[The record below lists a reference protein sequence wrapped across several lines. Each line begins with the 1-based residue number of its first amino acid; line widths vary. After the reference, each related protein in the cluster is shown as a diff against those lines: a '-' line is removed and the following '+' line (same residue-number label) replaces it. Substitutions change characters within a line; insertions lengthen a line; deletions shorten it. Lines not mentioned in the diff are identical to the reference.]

1 MHRVVVTGMGLVT
14 PLGCGID
21 INWNNLISGISGAKR
36 ISKFDV
42 SNYKCQVACEVPV
55 ESEIAGSFIAE
66 EWIDKKELKKLD
78 EFIKYSLAAGEEAFK
93 HSKLMD
99 IEDPNSFRSGCI
111 IGSGMGGLPGI
122 EETSLSFN
130 NGKKISPF
138 FITGRI
144 INMSAGYLSIK
155 YNLKGPNY
163 STVSACA
170 SSAHAIGESFRLI
183 QHGQAD
189 IMMTGGAEAT
199 ISPIGI
205 EGFTACKALSTKY
218 NENPQK
224 ASRPF
229 DNERDGFVMG
239 EGSAILI
246 LEEMDHALRRNANIL
261 AEIVGYG
268 MSSDAYHYTL
278 PEPSGDGAYR
288 AMQNALNDAKIN
300 SEKVDYINAHGTSTP
315 SGDKVEALAIE
326 RMFEDCKRGINVS
339 STKSQIGHLLGAA
352 GGVEAAYSILCLNNK
367 KMPYTLNLENAIK
380 TKNIN
385 FIREK
390 PIDFDINYVLSNSF
404 GFGGTN
410 VSLILKKFN
419 ESKLQ

>member
-1 MHRVVVTGMGLVT
+1 MKRVVVTGVGLVT
-14 PLGCGID
+14 PLGCGKD
-21 INWNNLISGISGAKR
+21 INWNNLISGVSGAKK
-36 ISKFDV
+36 ISKFDP

-55 ESEIAGSFIAE
+55 DSEMEGSFVAE

-78 EFIKYSLAAGEEAFK
+78 EFIKYSLAAGEEAFLQ
-93 HSKLMD
+93 SKLTN
-99 IEDPNSFRSGCI
+99 IEDPDAFRSGCI

-130 NGKKISPF
+130 SGKKISPF

-218 NENPQK
+218 NESPQK

-229 DNERDGFVMG
+229 DDARDGFVMG

-246 LEEMDHALRRNANIL
+246 LEELEHALRRNANIL
-261 AEIVGYG
+261 AEINGYG

-278 PEPSGDGAYR
+278 PEPTGDGALR
-288 AMQNALNDAKIN
+288 AMQNALDDAKIN
-300 SEKVDYINAHGTSTP
+300 SDKIDYINAHGTSTP
-315 SGDKVEALAIE
+315 SGDKVEAIAIE
-326 RMFEDCKRGINVS
+326 RVFENCKRKINVS

-352 GGVEAAYSILCLNNK
+352 GAVEAVYSILCLNHK
-367 KMPYTLNLENAIK
+367 KLPYTLNLESAIESK
-380 TKNIN
+380 KIN
-385 FIREK
+385 FIKDKAIEL
-390 PIDFDINYVLSNSF
+390 DTNYILSNSF

-410 VSLILKKFN
+410 VSLVLKKFD
-419 ESKLQ
+419 ESKL

>member
-1 MHRVVVTGMGLVT
+1 MKRVVVTGIGLVT
-14 PLGCGID
+14 PLGCGTD
-21 INWNNLISGISGAKR
+21 INWKNLISGVSGAKK
-36 ISKFDV
+36 ISKFDA
-42 SNYKCQVACEVPV
+42 NDYKCQVACEVPTDGKT
-55 ESEIAGSFIAE
+55 AGSFVAE
-66 EWIDKKELKKLD
+66 DWIDKKELKKLD
-78 EFIKYSLAAGEEAFK
+78 EFIKYSLAAGEEAFQQ
-93 HSKLMD
+93 SKLMN
-99 IEDPNSFRSGCI
+99 IEDPDSFRSGCI

-130 NGKKISPF
+130 DGKKISPF

-189 IMMTGGAEAT
+189 IMMTGGTEAT

-229 DNERDGFVMG
+229 DAERDGFVMG

-246 LEEMDHALRRNANIL
+246 LEEMEHALRRNANIL

-315 SGDKVEALAIE
+315 SGDKVEVLAIE
-326 RMFEDCKRGINVS
+326 RMFEECKRKINVS

-352 GGVEAAYSILCLNNK
+352 GGVEAAYSILCINNK
-367 KMPYTLNLENAIK
+367 KLPYTLNLENAIDA
-380 TKNIN
+380 KNIN

-390 PIDFDINYVLSNSF
+390 AIDSDINYVLSNSF

>member
-1 MHRVVVTGMGLVT
+1 MKRVVVTGIGLVT

-21 INWNNLISGISGAKR
+21 INWKNLISGTSGANK
-36 ISKFDV
+36 ISKFDA
-42 SNYKCQVACEVPV
+42 SNYKCQVACEVPIDSKT
-55 ESEIAGSFIAE
+55 EGSFIAE
-66 EWIDKKELKKLD
+66 DWIDKKELKKLD
-78 EFIKYSLAAGEEAFK
+78 EFIKYSLAAGEEAFQQ
-93 HSKLMD
+93 SKLTN
-99 IEDPNSFRSGCI
+99 IEDPISFRSGCI

-144 INMSAGYLSIK
+144 INMAAGYLSIK

-189 IMMTGGAEAT
+189 IMMTGGTEAT

-229 DNERDGFVMG
+229 DVERDGFVMG

-246 LEEMDHALRRNANIL
+246 LEEMEHALRRNANIL
-261 AEIVGYG
+261 AEMVGYG

-315 SGDKVEALAIE
+315 SGDKVEVLAIE
-326 RMFEDCKRGINVS
+326 RMFEECKRKINVS

-352 GGVEAAYSILCLNNK
+352 GGVEAAYSILCINNK
-367 KMPYTLNLENAIK
+367 KLPYTLNLENVIDA
-380 TKNIN
+380 KNIN

-390 PIDFDINYVLSNSF
+390 AMDSDINFVLSNSF

>member
-1 MHRVVVTGMGLVT
+1 MKRVVVTGIGLVT
-14 PLGCGID
+14 PLGTGID
-21 INWNNLISGISGAKR
+21 INWKNLISGVSGAKK
-36 ISKFDV
+36 ISKFDAT
-42 SNYKCQVACEVPV
+42 NYKCQVACEVPIDSKI
-55 ESEIAGSFIAE
+55 EGSFVPE

-78 EFIKYSLAAGEEAFK
+78 EFIKYSLAAGEEAFRQ
-93 HSKLMD
+93 SKLMN

-189 IMMTGGAEAT
+189 IMMTGGTEAT

-229 DNERDGFVMG
+229 DDERDGFVMG

-246 LEEMDHALRRNANIL
+246 LEEMEHALRRNANIL
-261 AEIVGYG
+261 AEMVGYG

-288 AMQNALNDAKIN
+288 AMQNALNDANIN
-300 SEKVDYINAHGTSTP
+300 SEKVDYVNAHGTSTP
-315 SGDKVEALAIE
+315 SGDKVEALAID
-326 RMFEDCKRGINVS
+326 RIFDDCKRKINVS

-367 KMPYTLNLENAIK
+367 KLPYTLNLENVTDA
-380 TKNIN
+380 KNIN
-385 FIREK
+385 FIRDK
-390 PIDFDINYVLSNSF
+390 AMDSDINYVLSNSF

>member
-1 MHRVVVTGMGLVT
+1 MKRVVVTGIGLVT
-14 PLGCGID
+14 PLGCGTD
-21 INWNNLISGISGAKR
+21 INWKNLISGVSGAKK
-36 ISKFDV
+36 ISKFDA
-42 SNYKCQVACEVPV
+42 SNYKCQVACEVPIDNNI
-55 ESEIAGSFIAE
+55 EGSFVPE
-66 EWIDKKELKKLD
+66 EWIDKKEIKKLD
-78 EFIKYSLAAGEEAFK
+78 EFIKYSLAAGEEAFRQ
-93 HSKLMD
+93 SKLMS
-99 IEDPNSFRSGCI
+99 IKDPDSFRSGCI

-218 NENPQK
+218 NANPQK

-229 DNERDGFVMG
+229 DDERDGFVMG

-246 LEEMDHALRRNANIL
+246 LEEMNHALNRNAEIL
-261 AEIVGYG
+261 CEIKGYG

-278 PEPSGDGAYR
+278 PEPTGDGAFR
-288 AMQNALNDAKIN
+288 AMKNALDDAMLDANQI
-300 SEKVDYINAHGTSTP
+300 EYVNAHGTSTP
-315 SGDKVEALAIE
+315 SGDKVEVLAIDQI
-326 RMFEDCKRGINVS
+326 FKNNKSKVNVS

-352 GGVEAAYSILCLNNK
+352 GGVEAVYSILCLINK
-367 KMPYTLNLENAIK
+367 KAPYNLNLECEIESH
-380 TKNIN
+380 NIN
-385 FIREK
+385 FLKEK
-390 PIDFDINYVLSNSF
+390 PLDIEINNILSNSF

-410 VSLILKKFN
+410 VSLIL
-419 ESKLQ
+419 SKYDERK